1 MKLYDTFYV
10 DYPLPVPSFLSLK
23 LKELVAY
30 EISAGSFKCH
40 DMYQAL
46 RSYEID
52 KEGSLYE
59 LHHSYFEND
68 KIPYKH
74 KMSITKDITIYT
86 YVSPFEFDD
95 YKEVSKSFRLEYII
109 SFQDGKITDV
119 KNVEPTQEQINQ
131 IKLHKSTN

>member
-10 DYPLPVPSFLSLK
+10 EYPLPIPSFLSSK
-23 LKELVAY
+23 LKELIAY

-46 RSYEID
+46 RGYEID
-52 KEGSLYE
+52 KEGNLYE

-68 KIPYKH
+68 KLPYKH
-74 KMSITKDITIYT
+74 RMSTTKDVTIYT

-95 YKEVSKSFRLEYII
+95 YNEVSKSFRLEYIV
-109 SFQDGKITDV
+109 SFQDGKVINI
-119 KNVEPTQEQINQ
+119 KNILPTQEQINAIQ
-131 IKLHKSTN
+131 LHRSV